1 MEKWQSHKDSE
12 KTGSV
17 MAQVSSQ
24 HKLLIESNRRYIR
37 TWCEV
42 TLFLCRQSLGF
53 RGHNEAHSST
63 NQGMK

>member
-1 MEKWQSHKDSE
+1 MKKWQSHKNIE

-37 TWCEV
+37 ALCEV
-42 TLFLCRQSLGF
+42 TLFLCRQGLVF
-53 RGHNEAHSST
+53 RGHNEAPSSM
-63 NQGMK
+63 NHGMK